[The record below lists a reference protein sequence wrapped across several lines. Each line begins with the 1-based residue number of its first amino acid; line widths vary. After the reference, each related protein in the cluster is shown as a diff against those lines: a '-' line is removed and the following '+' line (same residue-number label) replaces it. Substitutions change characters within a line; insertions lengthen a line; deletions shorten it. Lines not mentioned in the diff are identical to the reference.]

1 MKSSAPNVRIYP
13 HETKGY
19 IAKVYITSV
28 IRQTGKR
35 RDSAW
40 LTFPYY
46 AKDRPVSPGSLVDSP
61 RSFPPFVAPPSSRVA
76 GSRSVEAPSSRPGQ
90 GVGRAGSG
98 AGKFR
103 TTGQESATAKR
114 RVGDRPFNVF
124 SVFPSL
130 YDVNGD
136 PAHMRPVWRF
146 ARVYRGSVFPC
157 VFVCS
162 FPFGAG
168 FPFIFRRPW
177 GSARPFIFCRRGR
190 FAERHLPSR
199 RKVPSVPSRFL
210 AVLTVFLR
218 RRRSCLPVFPEVHR
232 SSPKPLEIFGPFLQI
247 VLLKTG

>member
-1 MKSSAPNVRIYP
+1 MKSSTPNVRIYP

-28 IRQTGKR
+28 IRQTAKR

-40 LTFPYY
+40 LTCSYIG
-46 AKDRPVSPGSLVDSP
+46 KDRRVSPGSLDDSP
-61 RSFPPFVAPPSSRVA
+61 RSFPPFAAPPSSRNA

-98 AGKFR
+98 AGDFW

-114 RVGDRPFNVF
+114 RVGDRPFNRF

-130 YDVNGD
+130 SAIDGD

-146 ARVYRGSVFPC
+146 ARVYRGSLFPS
-157 VFVCS
+157 VFVS
-162 FPFGAG
+162 FLTFAAG
-168 FPFIFRRPW
+168 FPFLFRRPW

-190 FAERHLPSR
+190 FAERH
-199 RKVPSVPSRFL
+199 SVNR
-210 AVLTVFLR
+210 
-218 RRRSCLPVFPEVHR
+218 
-232 SSPKPLEIFGPFLQI
+232 
-247 VLLKTG
+247 